1 MPRWLMKKI
10 IIRRTRSRPQVSFLP
25 LFKDNGSVPPMA
37 QPSLE
42 KTLPIIQARIEA
54 EQTTAEVSQKA
65 AVTAV

>member
-1 MPRWLMKKI
+1 MKKI

-42 KTLPIIQARIEA
+42 KTLPIIQARLEA
-54 EQTTAEVSQKA
+54 EQEKAQASHEA